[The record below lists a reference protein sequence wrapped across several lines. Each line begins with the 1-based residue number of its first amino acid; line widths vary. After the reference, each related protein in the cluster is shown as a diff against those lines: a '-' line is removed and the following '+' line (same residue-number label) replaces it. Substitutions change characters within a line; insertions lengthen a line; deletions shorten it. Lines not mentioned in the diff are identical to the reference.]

1 MTEKWRS
8 FLLHLDSH
16 VKSLPSS
23 THGLYHSFPGVWEGN
38 PWGTKPVFE
47 RLGKESHTN
56 LSLPRNLLNW
66 QHLCSQ
72 GFRLRLDPLPGLLG
86 LRDLIPRHWL
96 SRSDAASLRA
106 IWSSPF
112 PFARHCSSCEHLQ
125 HRPHCQSKDQSET
138 LFTASLSF
146 PLLRMAPLVLQCQPH
161 LYTTVENFS
170 SKSANLPRDFPTSTS
185 ILFCL
190 NLHC

>member
-1 MTEKWRS
+1 MSR
-8 FLLHLDSH
+8 
-16 VKSLPSS
+16 PSS
-23 THGLYHSFPGVWEGN
+23 THGLYHPFPGIWVGN
-38 PWGTKPVFE
+38 PWGTKSFFE
-47 RLGKESHTN
+47 RLGKESHTY
-56 LSLPRNLLNW
+56 LSLPRSLLNW

-72 GFRLRLDPLPGLLG
+72 GFRLHLDPLQGLLG
-86 LRDLIPRHWL
+86 LLDLIPRHWL

-106 IWSSPF
+106 VRSSPF
-112 PFARHCSSCEHLQ
+112 SFARHCSSCEHLQ
-125 HRPHCQSKDQSET
+125 HCPHCQSKDQSE
-138 LFTASLSF
+138 A
-146 PLLRMAPLVLQCQPH
+146 LLRAQHPFPSLCLGWLPLVFQCQPH